1 MRMSRSLHPSE
12 RRAVLAVGDACAAA
26 AAVGL
31 AMWTWTITAGI
42 EFSTAVVAGHL
53 WWWAAVPVWTLA
65 LTSTR
70 DGGAARTARALVG
83 GLLRAAGWLF
93 ALYLV
98 AYFWGGPDRLP
109 RLLAI
114 YILWNAIWLT
124 VAARAV
130 SAWVFAHSRF
140 HQRALIV
147 GAGEAAAEALA
158 LFDAPALRDVEVV
171 GVVSEVPEAPESLTQ
186 VVVAMTEVSPAALD
200 ALMRCQARGIEVVT
214 FVRLYEDVRRRIP
227 IRHVGR
233 AWVLSHLFSGAG
245 LRERSPLAKRALD
258 LVGAC
263 GLLLGGAMP
272 ALVTALLTLLDS
284 GRPILYSQVR
294 VGRGG
299 RLFHI
304 TKFRTMRVDAERHG
318 PQWSPEQDPRV
329 TRVGKW
335 LRATHFDEWP
345 NLWAV
350 LRGDMSLVGPR
361 PERPEFVA
369 LLEAEVPLY
378 RARLSVAPGLTGWA
392 QVRTGYGDSVEDQA
406 EKLEFDLYYAA
417 HQSVWFDVS
426 ILARTV
432 GRTLGRRGR

>member
-1 MRMSRSLHPSE
+1 MSRSLHPSE
-12 RRAVLAVGDACAAA
+12 RRALLALGDGGAALV
-26 AAVGL
+26 AVGL
-31 AMWTWTITAGI
+31 AIWTWTLTAGL
-42 EFSTAVVAGHL
+42 EWSWVVVRGHA
-53 WWWAAVPVWTLA
+53 WWFAAAPIWTLSLA
-65 LTSTR
+65 STR
-70 DGGAARTARALVG
+70 DGGTTRTARALVG

-93 ALYLV
+93 ACYLV

-114 YILWNAIWLT
+114 YILWNAVWLT

-130 SAWVFAHSRF
+130 SAWVFAHTRF
-140 HQRALIV
+140 RQRALIV
-147 GAGEAAAEALA
+147 GPGDAAAQARA
-158 LFDAPALRDVEVV
+158 LFDEPALRDVVLE
-171 GVVSEVPEAPESLTQ
+171 GVVETVPEAPGAITHL
-186 VVVAMTEVSPAALD
+186 VVAMPEVPPPTLD
-200 ALMRCQARGIEVVT
+200 ALMRCQERGVEVVT

-263 GLLLGGAMP
+263 ALAFVGAVP
-272 ALVTALLTLLDS
+272 ALVAALLTLIDS
-284 GRPILYSQVR
+284 GRPIFYSQVR

-299 RLFHI
+299 HPFRI

-329 TRVGKW
+329 TRVGAW

-345 NLWAV
+345 NLLAV

-369 LLEAEVPLY
+369 LLESEVPLY

-392 QVRTGYGDSVEDQA
+392 QVRTGYGDSVDDQA

-417 HQSVWFDVS
+417 HQSVWFDLS

>member
-1 MRMSRSLHPSE
+1 MSRALHPSE
-12 RRAVLAVGDACAAA
+12 RRAILALGDAGA
-26 AAVGL
+26 AAVAVAL
-31 AMWTWTITAGI
+31 AVWTWTITAGLDL
-42 EFSTAVVAGHL
+42 SPAVLVGHR
-53 WWWAAVPVWTLA
+53 WWFAAVPIWTLA
-65 LTSTR
+65 LASTR
-70 DGGAARTARALVG
+70 DGGAARTARALVS

-93 ALYLV
+93 ACYLA

-109 RLLAI
+109 RLLAV
-114 YILWNAIWLT
+114 YILWNAVWLT
-124 VAARAV
+124 VATRAA

-140 HQRALIV
+140 RQRALIV
-147 GAGEAAAEALA
+147 GTDPLAAEARA
-158 LFDAPALRDVEVV
+158 LFEAPALRDVEVI
-171 GVVSEVPEAPESLTQ
+171 GVVSDVPELPGAVTH
-186 VVVAMTEVSPAALD
+186 VVVAMTDVPPATLD
-200 ALMRCQARGIEVVT
+200 GLMRCQERGIEVVT

-258 LVGAC
+258 LVGAV
-263 GLLLGGAMP
+263 GLFVVGVVP
-272 ALVTALLTLLDS
+272 AAVAAVLTLVDS
-284 GRPILYSQVR
+284 GRPILYSQTR

-299 RLFHI
+299 RPFTI

-329 TRVGKW
+329 TRVGAW

-345 NLWAV
+345 NLLAV

-369 LLEAEVPLY
+369 MLESEVPLY

-392 QVRTGYGDSVEDQA
+392 QVRTGYGDSVDDQA